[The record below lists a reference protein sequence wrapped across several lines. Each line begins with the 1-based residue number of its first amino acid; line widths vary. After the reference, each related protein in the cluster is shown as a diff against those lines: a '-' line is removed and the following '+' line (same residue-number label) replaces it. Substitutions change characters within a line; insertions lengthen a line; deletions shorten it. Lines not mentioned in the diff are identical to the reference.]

1 VLPYTY
7 SLHCLGCLAR
17 GMMHQLKPVIMS
29 SKQIYAHL
37 IDNAYVK
44 AHVIKLPTSRSVTS
58 GKYNL
63 GRGKLV
69 ISVHVKVSEA
79 RRLTCAPDITFFT
92 TFASLVRYLR
102 R

>member
-7 SLHCLGCLAR
+7 SLHCLGRLAR

-29 SKQIYAHL
+29 SKQIY
-37 IDNAYVK
+37 AYVK

-92 TFASLVRYLR
+92 TFASLVRYLCR
-102 R
+102 